1 MCGIFGFLNNS
12 LTPANVITSKIIED
26 SFNKGKHRGPDN
38 SSTTKLNNLIF
49 GFHRLAING
58 LDTISN
64 QPIVIDNIYLICN
77 VYNLEIYLIYQD
89 DLKHMQFAHLLF
101 FDYL

>member
-12 LTPANVITSKIIED
+12 LTPANVITNKIIED

-38 SSTTKLNNLIF
+38 SSITKLNNLTF

-77 VYNLEIYLIYQD
+77 REIYNY
-89 DLKHMQFAHLLF
+89 KNNLF
-101 FDYL
+101 FFRSYILYYYNK